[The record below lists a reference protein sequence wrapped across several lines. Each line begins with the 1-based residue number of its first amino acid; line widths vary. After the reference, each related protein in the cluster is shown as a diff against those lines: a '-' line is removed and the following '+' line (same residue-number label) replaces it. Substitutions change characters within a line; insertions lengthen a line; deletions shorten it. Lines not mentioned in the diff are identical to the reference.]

1 MPAGA
6 EDALNGPRSPW
17 CPWCGSEPAHL
28 GMEPAFC
35 PNPQCGLVCWNP
47 RATAEELSRTET
59 RMLDWLEE

>member
-1 MPAGA
+1 
-6 EDALNGPRSPW
+6 
-17 CPWCGSEPAHL
+17 
-28 GMEPAFC
+28 MEPAFC